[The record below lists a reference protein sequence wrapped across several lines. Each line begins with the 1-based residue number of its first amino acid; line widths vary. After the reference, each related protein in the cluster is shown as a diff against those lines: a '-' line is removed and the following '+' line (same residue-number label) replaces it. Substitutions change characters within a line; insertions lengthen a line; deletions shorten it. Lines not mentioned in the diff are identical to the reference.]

1 MNVDFGG
8 VTPPNEDAFLVYIIV
23 EGVPHHCSLLLVPAI
38 IRQTDPVHTSSTEP
52 TYNEGPKSYFFG
64 YHSVGQAKES
74 AIRIEA
80 LVGGYSP
87 DDVLYVGFANSNYW

>member
-1 MNVDFGG
+1 M
-8 VTPPNEDAFLVYIIV
+8 FLVYIIV
-23 EGVPHHCSLLLVPAI
+23 EGVPHDCSLLLVPAK
-38 IRQTDPVHTSSTEP
+38 QTDPVHTSSTEP
-52 TYNEGPKSYFFG
+52 TYREGPMDYFFG
-64 YHSVGQAKES
+64 YRSVGQAKEN